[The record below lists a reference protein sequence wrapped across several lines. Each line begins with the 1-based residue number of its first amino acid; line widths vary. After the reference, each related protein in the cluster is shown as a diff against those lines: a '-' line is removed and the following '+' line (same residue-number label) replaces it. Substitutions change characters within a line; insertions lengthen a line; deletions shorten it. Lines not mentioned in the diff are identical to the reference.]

1 MLTEIYQYL
10 FILSIVFIV
19 YILGDLTIK
28 TYGRFKLQKDTKFV
42 LSLGEKII
50 LWLSIA
56 TIFSYII

>member
-10 FILSIVFIV
+10 FILSIVFIA
-19 YILGDLTIK
+19 YIIGDLAIK

-42 LSLGEKII
+42 LSLAEKII

-56 TIFSYII
+56 TIFSYTI